1 MVERVEMG
9 TVSAR
14 GQICI
19 PNSIREEMDLKEGNK
34 VLFFLT
40 DDSLLMKKVNT
51 KSFEEITRPLR
62 EAAKKSGMKEK
73 DVTDMI
79 HRFRNKNWG
88 LP

>member
-1 MVERVEMG
+1 
-9 TVSAR
+9 
-14 GQICI
+14 
-19 PNSIREEMDLKEGNK
+19 MDLKEGNK

-62 EAAKKSGMKEK
+62 EAAKKSGMKEE

-79 HRFRNKNWG
+79 HRFRNKK
-88 LP
+88 